1 MDIDDSPWEENSNN
15 KTVQDSEWS
24 KISSDFL
31 NAGYREGIT
40 AGKES
45 ALQAGFD
52 EGFAETGAPI
62 GRTIGL
68 MRGNVSSLVSFLCSG
83 RALPQGDEGERR
95 KLLDEARA
103 ISAALGNVRFS
114 DIAPPDLEAERHAR
128 EHLEESVDDVVTSE
142 ELQGK
147 RDIEGLEDLMS
158 RMGAGASSGGQN
170 EGRPTMEDVI
180 KLEARLDALTR
191 ELGLSLPSR

>member
-1 MDIDDSPWEENSNN
+1 MDLDDSPWEENAT
-15 KTVQDSEWS
+15 TVRDSEWS

-62 GRTIGL
+62 GRSIGL
-68 MRGNVSSLVSFLCSG
+68 MRGYISSIISFLSSG
-83 RALPQGDEGERR
+83 RSLSAGVEASQ
-95 KLLDEARA
+95 LLGEARA
-103 ISAALGNVRFS
+103 ISASLGEIRFS

-128 EHLEESVDDVVTSE
+128 EHLEEDAGDVVTSD
-142 ELQGK
+142 ELQAK
-147 RDIEGLEDLMS
+147 KDMESLEDLMT
-158 RMGAGASSGGQN
+158 RMGAGSSSRGQ
-170 EGRPTMEDVI
+170 EKRPTMDDV
-180 KLEARLDALTR
+180 KNLETRISALAQI
-191 ELGLSLPSR
+191 LGLSLPLP

>member
-1 MDIDDSPWEENSNN
+1 MEVDDSPWEDGANTTS
-15 KTVQDSEWS
+15 VQDSEWS

-62 GRTIGL
+62 GRNIGL
-68 MRGNVSSLVSFLCSG
+68 LRGHISSLISFSSS
-83 RALPQGDEGERR
+83 RRSLPEGVDAG

-128 EHLEESVDDVVTSE
+128 EHLEESAEDVVTSE

-147 RDIEGLEDLMS
+147 RDMEGLEDLMG
-158 RMGAGASSGGQN
+158 RMGGQK
-170 EGRPTMEDVI
+170 EGRPTMKDVAE
-180 KLEARLDALTR
+180 LEARLDTLAQI
-191 ELGLSLPSR
+191 LGLSLLMK